1 MPPREGRG
9 PKTEKTTKQRAL
21 EMLDRRDYSRA
32 ELIKKL
38 TEKGESPE
46 AAEEAVS
53 YLASL
58 GFVDDA
64 RYASLVVRQYAGK
77 GYGARRVRMELMR
90 RGLSREV
97 IDDALGEMPE
107 QDDTLDRLLA
117 QKLRGSFDR
126 ADVKKATDALVRKG
140 YGYDEISS
148 ALHRL
153 RDSLDA
159 EEYE

>member
-1 MPPREGRG
+1 MPPRRG
-9 PKTEKTTKQRAL
+9 QPPKPEKTTKQRAL
-21 EMLDRRDYSRA
+21 EMLDRRDYSCA
-32 ELIKKL
+32 ELKKKL
-38 TEKGESPE
+38 LEKGESPE
-46 AAEEAVS
+46 DAEDAVS

-58 GFVDDA
+58 GFVDDQ

-90 RGLSREV
+90 RGLSREI
-97 IDDALGEMPE
+97 IDEALGEMPA

-140 YGYDEISS
+140 YGYDEISA
-148 ALHRL
+148 ALRRL
-153 RDSLDA
+153 REALDA
-159 EEYE
+159 ED

>member
-1 MPPREGRG
+1 MPPRRG
-9 PKTEKTTKQRAL
+9 QRPKPEKTAQQRAL
-21 EMLDRRDYSRA
+21 ELLDRRDYSCA

-38 TEKGESPE
+38 LEKGESPE
-46 AAEEAVS
+46 DAENAVS

-58 GFVDDA
+58 GFVDDQ

-90 RGLSREV
+90 RGLSREI
-97 IDDALGEMPE
+97 IDEALGEMPA

-117 QKLRGSFDR
+117 QKLRGGFDR

-140 YGYDEISS
+140 YGYDEISA
-148 ALHRL
+148 ALRRL
-153 RDSLDA
+153 REALDA
-159 EEYE
+159 ED